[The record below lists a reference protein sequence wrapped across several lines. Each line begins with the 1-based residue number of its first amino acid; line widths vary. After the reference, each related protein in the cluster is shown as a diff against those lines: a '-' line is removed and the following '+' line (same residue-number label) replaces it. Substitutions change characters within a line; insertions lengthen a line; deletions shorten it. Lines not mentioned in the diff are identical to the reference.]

1 MNDLLEGKLFVTR
14 IKTQLLDLAGE
25 LIADDLTDKLYAINR
40 ILNIIEYIEKQDV
53 PVPEIL
59 NSLAIKSRLK

>member
-1 MNDLLEGKLFVTR
+1 MNEMLEGKLFVTR
-14 IKTQLLDLAGE
+14 IKTQLLDLTGE
-25 LIADDLTDKLYAINR
+25 LIADDLTDKHYAINR

-53 PVPEIL
+53 PIPEIL